1 MSDDLPLDDYELVVL
16 DVSGNEWPFEL
27 RSLTSTNVWSGTL
40 SEENNVVVFEELGL
54 AIAYDDP
61 HYDNNQEIAEVLGS
75 EVESTTMDYG
85 GLELRTKKDFHSGT
99 G

>member
-40 SEENNVVVFEELGL
+40 SEENNVVVFEELG
-54 AIAYDDP
+54 AYDDP
-61 HYDNNQEIAEVLGS
+61 HYDNNQEEVLGS
-75 EVESTTMDYG
+75 EVESTTMD
-85 GLELRTKKDFHSGT
+85 LVVFQNLRTK
-99 G
+99 